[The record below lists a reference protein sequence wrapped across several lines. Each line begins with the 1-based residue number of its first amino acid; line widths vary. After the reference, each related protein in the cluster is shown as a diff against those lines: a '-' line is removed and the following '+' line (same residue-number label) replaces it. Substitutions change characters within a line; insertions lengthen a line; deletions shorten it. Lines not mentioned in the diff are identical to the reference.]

1 MGFISN
7 LMNNKKRNRM
17 FTVILTSQQLR
28 RHLNNVPFLFSTLMM
43 FYYILCSWLKYVRLY
58 MQTFFLKVKL
68 LFELQFLATIQK

>member
-43 FYYILCSWLKYVRLY
+43 F
-58 MQTFFLKVKL
+58 
-68 LFELQFLATIQK
+68 